1 MYDFT
6 LYMILFILSEKCIME
21 LFYNHTL
28 WMQKTALQ
36 LKVLYKS
43 KQKVLPLDLYSTFHC
58 NAVSAIQPNVQY
70 INLIK
75 RSVKYNTAEI
85 MC

>member
-1 MYDFT
+1 MYNGT
-6 LYMILFILSEKCIME
+6 ILQSYIM
-21 LFYNHTL
+21 NA
-28 WMQKTALQ
+28 KTALQ
-36 LKVLYKS
+36 LKVLYQS

-85 MC
+85 MCYIAITIIA